1 MKISLETENE
11 QTATELA
18 NEILDDVSGKKV
30 DTWHHCLRTVKGNAE
45 CSCIYHYTDKDAND
59 DNKRIKFYVYE
70 KGADVCLK
78 QIWREGYTPGRQTKL
93 HLTITLINMIYIRY
107 PEKFSGIK
115 IQW

>member
-1 MKISLETENE
+1 MKISLETENK
-11 QTATELA
+11 QTATEFA

-30 DTWHHCLRTVKGNAE
+30 DTWYHCLRTVKGNAE
-45 CSCIYHYTDKDAND
+45 SSCIYHYTDKDTND

-70 KGADVCLK
+70 EEADVCLK

-107 PEKFSGIK
+107 PERFRGIK
-115 IQW
+115 IEW

>member
-1 MKISLETENE
+1 MAPLPENGE
-11 QTATELA
+11 GQCG
-18 NEILDDVSGKKV
+18 VFM
-30 DTWHHCLRTVKGNAE
+30 
-45 CSCIYHYTDKDAND
+45 YHYTDKDAND

-70 KGADVCLK
+70 EGADVCLK